1 MRDKYFY
8 EVMFDDTSID
18 VSKEVGLVWSIA
30 NSLRGAYTSDKYKDV
45 IIPMVIIRRF
55 ECALEATKGAVV
67 AKHKQNPNL
76 PAALLCQVS
85 KYPFYNYSEYN
96 LKRLL
101 DDSDN
106 IASNL
111 KSYIEGFSAN
121 IQLILEKL
129 LKFSTQIDKM
139 DKSNRLYSVVKKFS
153 DLDLYPTHV
162 DSMKMGYIFEDIIR
176 RFSENAEAGD
186 HYTPREVIRLMVN
199 VLLAEG
205 CNDLLTDEGKIA
217 TVLDA
222 ACGSGGMLST
232 TYDFLRR
239 KNPYVDVRLFGQ
251 EINPE
256 SYAICLADMLI
267 KGQDVKNIMGDEEA
281 NTLKTD
287 CFPDQKMRLVIMNP
301 PFGTPW
307 GGKDAPEGQ
316 EKKVREENKKGGR
329 FEHGLP
335 GTGDA
340 QLLFMQHAINK
351 LDEKNGRAAII
362 TNGSPLFSGG
372 TTSGESQ
379 IRRWMLEEDLIE
391 AIIALPTQLFYNTD
405 IGIYIFILSRNKR
418 SDRRGKVQLINAV
431 DMWKPLRK
439 SLGKKRREIDR
450 DSMVKITELY
460 SNFEENQYCKIFPN
474 EEFMYKEYA
483 VYQPLQRRGVLDE
496 ESIERLRTSSYFTSN
511 SSIFNETDFDQLKE
525 MNPRSAADEKKYQ
538 KYLAGQQF
546 VADVLTILEAN
557 RSDRIFMDYSE
568 FEKHLKSLLGTVE
581 GMSASRLTG
590 IAMVLAVMDKTA
602 VVQKDRK
609 GEIVKD
615 TTTKDTEIIKLT
627 QDPEKYFEAEVYPHV
642 PDAIWLYEFDPSKKV
657 SVSNRERIGAEIAFT
672 QYFYEYSRNDTAQG
686 IHNKIAQN
694 TVALQHIFSV
704 NDVEQRNLDALISTY
719 EDQLQLGKKYRDLF
733 VLETL
738 LRGLDPTV
746 ELKDSGLIWFG
757 KIPAHWEVK
766 RIKYVI
772 KQGNDG
778 IKVGPFGSTLTN
790 EVVSADDGQFKV
802 YGQANLIRRDFEYGD
817 NFVTEDNYL
826 RLKNYEVLPYDIVVS
841 MMGTIGKCCVVPEGI
856 SPGIMDS
863 HLIKVRLS
871 SLMFPQYFEYL
882 YESEAVYEQLLLK
895 SKGSIMNG
903 LNSTIV
909 KNVYMVVP
917 PVEEQIAICRYIN
930 EHLSDAV
937 EVK

>member
-1 MRDKYFY
+1 MAET
-8 EVMFDDTSID
+8 EVRVLCSTAEMDIVKT
-18 VSKEVGLVWSIA
+18 
-30 NSLRGAYTSDKYKDV
+30 
-45 IIPMVIIRRF
+45 F
-55 ECALEATKGAVV
+55 ECGQCFRWNADEEGTYWGIAMGCPAKLWVQGDTVYIKTSGDMEMWREYFDLDRDYGEISRSFDGGEYLSMCVSYGFGIRILRQDPWEALCSFLISQNNHIPRIKGIIER
-67 AKHKQNPNL
+67 
-76 PAALLCQVS
+76 LCQ
-85 KYPFYNYSEYN
+85 
-96 LKRLL
+96 LL
-101 DDSDN
+101 GEP
-106 IASNL
+106 I
-111 KSYIEGFSAN
+111 G
-121 IQLILEKL
+121 
-129 LKFSTQIDKM
+129 
-139 DKSNRLYSVVKKFS
+139 
-153 DLDLYPTHV
+153 
-162 DSMKMGYIFEDIIR
+162 
-176 RFSENAEAGD
+176 
-186 HYTPREVIRLMVN
+186 
-199 VLLAEG
+199 
-205 CNDLLTDEGKIA
+205 IA

-418 SDRRGKVQLINAV
+418 PDRRGKVQLINAV

-450 DSMVKITELY
+450 DSMKKITELY

-483 VYQPLQRRGVLDE
+483 VYQPLQRRGVLDA

-511 SSIFNETDFDQLKE
+511 SSIFNETDFEQLKE

-546 VADVLTILEAN
+546 VADVLNILEAN
-557 RSDRIFMDYSE
+557 SSDQVFMDYGE
-568 FEKHLKSLLGTVE
+568 FEKYLKSLLGKAE

-609 GEIVKD
+609 GEIIKD

-642 PDAIWLYEFDPSKKV
+642 PDAIWAYEFDPEKKE
-657 SVSNRERIGAEIAFT
+657 SATNKEKLGAEFPFT
-672 QYFYEYSRNDTAQG
+672 RFFYEYKEPEKADDLLAQFMELEKSLSE
-686 IHNKIAQN
+686 KIAS
-694 TVALQHIFSV
+694 LQ
-704 NDVEQRNLDALISTY
+704 
-719 EDQLQLGKKYRDLF
+719 
-733 VLETL
+733 
-738 LRGLDPTV
+738 
-746 ELKDSGLIWFG
+746 
-757 KIPAHWEVK
+757 
-766 RIKYVI
+766 
-772 KQGNDG
+772 
-778 IKVGPFGSTLTN
+778 
-790 EVVSADDGQFKV
+790 
-802 YGQANLIRRDFEYGD
+802 
-817 NFVTEDNYL
+817 
-826 RLKNYEVLPYDIVVS
+826 
-841 MMGTIGKCCVVPEGI
+841 
-856 SPGIMDS
+856 
-863 HLIKVRLS
+863 
-871 SLMFPQYFEYL
+871 
-882 YESEAVYEQLLLK
+882 ESEGV
-895 SKGSIMNG
+895 
-903 LNSTIV
+903 
-909 KNVYMVVP
+909 
-917 PVEEQIAICRYIN
+917 
-930 EHLSDAV
+930 
-937 EVK
+937 

>member
-55 ECALEATKGAVV
+55 ECALEATKDAVV

-85 KYPFYNYSEYN
+85 KYPFYNYSEYT

-101 DDSDN
+101 DDSDS

-153 DLDLYPTHV
+153 DLDLYPAHV

-232 TYDFLRR
+232 TYDFLHR

-335 GTGDA
+335 ATGDA

-418 SDRRGKVQLINAV
+418 PDRRGKVQLINAV

-483 VYQPLQRRGVLDE
+483 VYQPLQRRGVLDA

-511 SSIFNETDFDQLKE
+511 SSIFHETDFEQLKE

-557 RSDRIFMDYSE
+557 RSDRVFMDYSE
-568 FEKHLKSLLGTVE
+568 FEKHLKSLLGKIE

-590 IAMVLAVMDKTA
+590 IAMVVAVMDKTA

-609 GEIVKD
+609 GEIIKD

-627 QDPEKYFEAEVYPHV
+627 QNPEKYFEAEVYPHV

-746 ELKDSGLIWFG
+746 QLKDSGLIWFG

-778 IKVGPFGSTLTN
+778 IKVGPFGSALTN

>member
-1 MRDKYFY
+1 
-8 EVMFDDTSID
+8 
-18 VSKEVGLVWSIA
+18 
-30 NSLRGAYTSDKYKDV
+30 
-45 IIPMVIIRRF
+45 
-55 ECALEATKGAVV
+55 
-67 AKHKQNPNL
+67 
-76 PAALLCQVS
+76 
-85 KYPFYNYSEYN
+85 
-96 LKRLL
+96 
-101 DDSDN
+101 
-106 IASNL
+106 
-111 KSYIEGFSAN
+111 
-121 IQLILEKL
+121 
-129 LKFSTQIDKM
+129 
-139 DKSNRLYSVVKKFS
+139 
-153 DLDLYPTHV
+153 
-162 DSMKMGYIFEDIIR
+162 
-176 RFSENAEAGD
+176 
-186 HYTPREVIRLMVN
+186 
-199 VLLAEG
+199 
-205 CNDLLTDEGKIA
+205 
-217 TVLDA
+217 
-222 ACGSGGMLST
+222 MLST

-316 EKKVREENKKGGR
+316 EKNVREENKKGGR

-418 SDRRGKVQLINAV
+418 HDRRGKVQLINAV

-511 SSIFNETDFDQLKE
+511 SSIFNETDFEQLKE

-557 RSDRIFMDYSE
+557 RSDQMFMDYGE
-568 FEKHLKSLLGTVE
+568 FEKYLKSLLGKVE

-642 PDAIWLYEFDPSKKV
+642 PDAIWTYEFDPKKKE
-657 SVSNRERIGAEIAFT
+657 SATNKEKLGAEFPFT
-672 QYFYEYSRNDTAQG
+672 RFFYEYKEPEKADDLLAQFMELEKSLSE
-686 IHNKIAQN
+686 KIA
-694 TVALQHIFSV
+694 ALQ
-704 NDVEQRNLDALISTY
+704 
-719 EDQLQLGKKYRDLF
+719 
-733 VLETL
+733 
-738 LRGLDPTV
+738 
-746 ELKDSGLIWFG
+746 
-757 KIPAHWEVK
+757 
-766 RIKYVI
+766 
-772 KQGNDG
+772 
-778 IKVGPFGSTLTN
+778 
-790 EVVSADDGQFKV
+790 
-802 YGQANLIRRDFEYGD
+802 
-817 NFVTEDNYL
+817 
-826 RLKNYEVLPYDIVVS
+826 
-841 MMGTIGKCCVVPEGI
+841 
-856 SPGIMDS
+856 
-863 HLIKVRLS
+863 
-871 SLMFPQYFEYL
+871 
-882 YESEAVYEQLLLK
+882 ESEGV
-895 SKGSIMNG
+895 
-903 LNSTIV
+903 
-909 KNVYMVVP
+909 
-917 PVEEQIAICRYIN
+917 
-930 EHLSDAV
+930 
-937 EVK
+937 

>member
-55 ECALEATKGAVV
+55 ECALEATKDAVV

-76 PAALLCQVS
+76 PAVLLCQVS
-85 KYPFYNYSEYN
+85 QYPFYNYSEYN

-418 SDRRGKVQLINAV
+418 PDRRGKVQLINAV

-450 DSMVKITELY
+450 DSMAKITELY

-511 SSIFNETDFDQLKE
+511 SSIFNEMDFEQLKE
-525 MNPRSAADEKKYQ
+525 MTPRSAADEKKYQ

-546 VADVLTILEAN
+546 VADVLTILEVN

-615 TTTKDTEIIKLT
+615 TATKDTEIIKLT

-686 IHNKIAQN
+686 IHNKMAQN

-778 IKVGPFGSTLTN
+778 IKVGPFGSALTN

-802 YGQANLIRRDFEYGD
+802 YGQANLIRRDFEWWMKR
-817 NFVTEDNYL
+817 
-826 RLKNYEVLPYDIVVS
+826 RLP
-841 MMGTIGKCCVVPEGI
+841 
-856 SPGIMDS
+856 
-863 HLIKVRLS
+863 
-871 SLMFPQYFEYL
+871 
-882 YESEAVYEQLLLK
+882 
-895 SKGSIMNG
+895 
-903 LNSTIV
+903 
-909 KNVYMVVP
+909 
-917 PVEEQIAICRYIN
+917 
-930 EHLSDAV
+930 
-937 EVK
+937 

>member
-1 MRDKYFY
+1 MKDKYFY

-55 ECALEATKGAVV
+55 ECALEATKDAVV

-85 KYPFYNYSEYN
+85 KYPFYNYSEYT

-101 DDSDN
+101 DDSDS

-153 DLDLYPTHV
+153 DLDLYPAHV

-418 SDRRGKVQLINAV
+418 PDRRGKVQLINAV

-483 VYQPLQRRGVLDE
+483 VYQPLQRRGVLDA

-511 SSIFNETDFDQLKE
+511 SSIFNETDFEQLKE

-546 VADVLTILEAN
+546 VVDVLTILEAN
-557 RSDRIFMDYSE
+557 RSDQMFMDYGE
-568 FEKHLKSLLGTVE
+568 FEKYLKSLLGKVE

-590 IAMVLAVMDKTA
+590 IAMVLAVMEKAA
-602 VVQKDRK
+602 VVQRDRK
-609 GEIVKD
+609 GEIIKD

-642 PDAIWLYEFDPSKKV
+642 PDAIWAYEFDPEKKE
-657 SVSNRERIGAEIAFT
+657 SATNKEKLGAEFPFT
-672 QYFYEYSRNDTAQG
+672 RFFYEYKEPEKADDLLAQFMKLEKSLSE
-686 IHNKIAQN
+686 KIA
-694 TVALQHIFSV
+694 ALQ
-704 NDVEQRNLDALISTY
+704 
-719 EDQLQLGKKYRDLF
+719 
-733 VLETL
+733 
-738 LRGLDPTV
+738 
-746 ELKDSGLIWFG
+746 
-757 KIPAHWEVK
+757 
-766 RIKYVI
+766 
-772 KQGNDG
+772 
-778 IKVGPFGSTLTN
+778 
-790 EVVSADDGQFKV
+790 
-802 YGQANLIRRDFEYGD
+802 
-817 NFVTEDNYL
+817 
-826 RLKNYEVLPYDIVVS
+826 
-841 MMGTIGKCCVVPEGI
+841 
-856 SPGIMDS
+856 
-863 HLIKVRLS
+863 
-871 SLMFPQYFEYL
+871 
-882 YESEAVYEQLLLK
+882 ESEGV
-895 SKGSIMNG
+895 
-903 LNSTIV
+903 
-909 KNVYMVVP
+909 
-917 PVEEQIAICRYIN
+917 
-930 EHLSDAV
+930 
-937 EVK
+937 

>member
-1 MRDKYFY
+1 MKDKYFY

-55 ECALEATKGAVV
+55 ECALEATKGTVV

-418 SDRRGKVQLINAV
+418 PDRRGKVQLINAV

-450 DSMVKITELY
+450 DSVVKITELY

-511 SSIFNETDFDQLKE
+511 SSIFNETDFEQLKE

-615 TTTKDTEIIKLT
+615 TTTKDTELIKLT

-746 ELKDSGLIWFG
+746 ELKDSSLIWFG

-778 IKVGPFGSTLTN
+778 IKVGPFGSALTN

>member
-55 ECALEATKGAVV
+55 ECALEATKDAVV

-85 KYPFYNYSEYN
+85 KYPFYNTSEFT

-101 DDSDN
+101 DDSDS

-153 DLDLYPTHV
+153 DLDLYPAHV

-418 SDRRGKVQLINAV
+418 PDRRGKVQLINAV

-483 VYQPLQRRGVLDE
+483 VYQPLQRRGMLDA

-511 SSIFNETDFDQLKE
+511 SSIFNETDFEQLKE

-546 VADVLTILEAN
+546 VADVLAILETN
-557 RSDRIFMDYSE
+557 CSDQVFMDYGE
-568 FEKHLKSLLGTVE
+568 FEKYLKSLLGKVK

-602 VVQKDRK
+602 VVQKDRNGK
-609 GEIVKD
+609 IIKD

-642 PDAIWLYEFDPSKKV
+642 PDAICLYEFDPSKKV
-657 SVSNRERIGAEIAFT
+657 NISNRERIGAEIAFS
-672 QYFYEYSRNDTAQG
+672 QYFYEYNRKDTAQG

-719 EDQLQLGKKYRDLF
+719 EDQLQLVKKYRDLF

-757 KIPAHWEVK
+757 KIPTHWEVK
-766 RIKYVI
+766 RIKYII

-778 IKVGPFGSTLTN
+778 IKVGPFGSALTN

-817 NFVTEDNYL
+817 NFITEDNYL
-826 RLKNYEVLPYDIVVS
+826 HLKNYEVLPNDIVVS

-871 SLMFPQYFEYL
+871 GLMFPQYFEYL

-930 EHLSDAV
+930 EHLSDV
-937 EVK
+937 EEVK

>member
-55 ECALEATKGAVV
+55 ECALEATKDAVV

-76 PAALLCQVS
+76 PAVLLCQVS
-85 KYPFYNYSEYN
+85 QYPFYNYSEYN

-418 SDRRGKVQLINAV
+418 PDRRGKVQLINAV

-450 DSMVKITELY
+450 DSMAKITELY

-511 SSIFNETDFDQLKE
+511 SSIFNEMDFEQLKE
-525 MNPRSAADEKKYQ
+525 MTPRSAADEKKYQ

-546 VADVLTILEAN
+546 VADVLTILEVN

-615 TTTKDTEIIKLT
+615 TATKDTEIIKLT

-686 IHNKIAQN
+686 IHNKMAQN

-778 IKVGPFGSTLTN
+778 IKVGPFGSALTN